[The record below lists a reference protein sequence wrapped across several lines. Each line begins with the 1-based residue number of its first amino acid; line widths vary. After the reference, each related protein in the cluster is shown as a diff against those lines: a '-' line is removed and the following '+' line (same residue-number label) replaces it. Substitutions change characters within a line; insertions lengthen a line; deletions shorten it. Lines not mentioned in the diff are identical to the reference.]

1 MLYEESFRSVNGRD
15 DVQYWIYVPAAEP
28 AGVIQLIHGF
38 GEHSRRY
45 LHMIEAFVDAGF
57 IVAADDHVGHGKTAV
72 VNNTWGDWG
81 RAGYETMVKDEKQLH
96 DLTEARFPDLP
107 YLMFGHSMGSVIT
120 RQYMARFGSDL
131 KAAALCGTCGNFPTD
146 AARSILQKLVEEGR
160 GSECD
165 PNAGA
170 ALMGWMLDRC
180 GKPEIGNEWI
190 CHDRYVQMDHA
201 KDPFDAFTRP
211 TTNESLLDF
220 ILMIDD
226 VKGTGWAGKV
236 PTALPVYS
244 VGGDHD
250 PFGTYASG
258 LYECSNWLIETG
270 HIVETRVY
278 GGRRHEVHNY
288 PDIRDDVEIGIITF
302 FRQKIG

>member
-28 AGVIQLIHGF
+28 AGVIQLIHVF

-211 TTNESLLDF
+211 TTNESLLDL
-220 ILMIDD
+220 ILMIDE
-226 VKGTGWAGKV
+226 VKGNGWAGKV

-244 VGGDHD
+244 VGGDQD

-288 PDIRDDVEIGIITF
+288 PDIRDDVENGIITF